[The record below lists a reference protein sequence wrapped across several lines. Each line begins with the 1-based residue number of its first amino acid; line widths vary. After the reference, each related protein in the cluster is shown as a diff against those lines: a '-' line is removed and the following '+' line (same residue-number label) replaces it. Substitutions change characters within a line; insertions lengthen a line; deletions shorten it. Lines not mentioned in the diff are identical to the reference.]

1 MSKQKSIKLNFIMNT
16 FLSMSS
22 FIFPLIT
29 FPYISRILLPEG
41 TGKVNFA
48 ISFVSYFTMF
58 AQLGIPT
65 YGIRVCAMVRDDRAK
80 LTKVTQEL
88 LLINIIMS
96 IISYAVY
103 FIVLLTVPGL
113 AEDRMLYLIVSA
125 NILLTAIGMEWL
137 FKAVEQYTYIT
148 IRSLIFKIIAM
159 AAMFLLVHEQ
169 KDYVIYGGIAIFAG
183 CASNIMNF
191 LSAHRLV
198 DMKPVGHYDLK
209 PHLKA
214 VGIFFAMSCATTIYL
229 HLDTIMLKF
238 MATDVD
244 VGYYGAA
251 TKFKTIL
258 TSIVT
263 SLGAVLLPR
272 VSYYVKQKKMEEFRV
287 ITKKALSFVFLLA
300 VPLMLYF
307 ILFAKESIFF
317 ISGKEYGGAIMPMQI
332 IMPTLLLIGITNIL
346 GMQILVPLGKEKVV
360 LISEIVGAV
369 ADLILNAI
377 LIPVYQSEGAAIGT
391 LVAEFLVLVVQYYY
405 LRNSV
410 TEAFASVQ
418 YLKIL
423 PALVVGAAASFGV
436 KFLPLND
443 FLTLV
448 VSSLLFFA
456 VYGGILIL
464 LKEPLVIGII
474 HQMKNKLV
482 KRKKNETAGNH

>member
-1 MSKQKSIKLNFIMNT
+1 MNT

-29 FPYISRILLPEG
+29 FPYISRILLPVG

-88 LLINIIMS
+88 LLINIIMC
-96 IISYAVY
+96 IISYIVY
-103 FIVLLTVPGL
+103 FIVLFTVPVL
-113 AEDRMLYLIVSA
+113 SEDRTLYLIVSV
-125 NILLTAIGMEWL
+125 NILLTSIGMEWL

-214 VGIFFAMSCATTIYL
+214 VGVFFAMSCATTIYL

-238 MATDVD
+238 MATDAD

-258 TSIVT
+258 TSLVT

-272 VSYYVKQKKMEEFRV
+272 VSYYVKQKKMKEFQI

-300 VPLMLYF
+300 IPLMFYF
-307 ILFAKESIFF
+307 IIFAKESIFF
-317 ISGKEYGGAIMPMQI
+317 ISGKEYGGAILPMQI

-346 GMQILVPLGKEKVV
+346 GMQILIPLGKEKIV

-377 LIPVYQSEGAAIGT
+377 LIPFFQSEGAAIGT

-405 LRNSV
+405 LRDSV
-410 TEAFASVQ
+410 TEAFIGVQ
-418 YLKIL
+418 YLKIF
-423 PALVVGAAASFGV
+423 PALAGGIAVSFAV
-436 KFLPLND
+436 KFLQLNG

-482 KRKKNETAGNH
+482 KRKKNETAGNN